1 MKGLFAKENLFIR
14 IAIGFAVGI
23 ALGFIAP
30 EFSLGA
36 KFIGDIYLNLIKMM
50 IIPVLV
56 CAVAGG
62 IINSAGAVSF
72 RRIGVKTVG
81 LYILMFLASFA
92 DKAWH
97 ECIF

>member
-36 KFIGDIYLNLIKMM
+36 KFIGEYDYYVVNDVREEAFAQVRS
-50 IIPVLV
+50 IIAAELQRVPDKVLP
-56 CAVAGG
+56 
-62 IINSAGAVSF
+62 IIRKYEKEQKG
-72 RRIGVKTVG
+72 
-81 LYILMFLASFA
+81 
-92 DKAWH
+92 
-97 ECIF
+97 E